1 MDSKDLIQAYV
12 QYYSK
17 NQAAQ
22 QKQAVDTNSIYASVG
37 GEEAYTE
44 MIGWASENLSSEEI
58 ASYNE
63 VTNSGNTAA
72 IKFAVE
78 ALSSR
83 YKAAEGSE
91 APLVTGRKAAP
102 SKDRFRSHA
111 ELSRAISDPRYS
123 TDPAYRSDVEAKLAR
138 STDLL

>member
-22 QKQAVDTNSIYASVG
+22 QQQAVDTNSIYASVG

-72 IKFAVE
+72 IKFAC
-78 ALSSR
+78 
-83 YKAAEGSE
+83 GSPE
-91 APLVTGRKAAP
+91 QPLQG
-102 SKDRFRSHA
+102 S
-111 ELSRAISDPRYS
+111 
-123 TDPAYRSDVEAKLAR
+123 
-138 STDLL
+138 